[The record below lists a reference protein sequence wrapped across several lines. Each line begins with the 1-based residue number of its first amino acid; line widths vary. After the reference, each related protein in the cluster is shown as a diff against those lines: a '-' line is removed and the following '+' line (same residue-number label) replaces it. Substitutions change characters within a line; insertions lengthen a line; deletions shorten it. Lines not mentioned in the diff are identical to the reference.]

1 MGRGLPA
8 FNLRLAVLLF
18 LAVAA
23 FALVACGDD
32 DDDDDDTAEP
42 TATTASGG
50 AAPTTAPT
58 ETSGGEDLSGAVEID
73 GSSTVFPI
81 TEAVAEEYRNE
92 QGGVQ
97 VTVGV
102 SGTGGGFERFCA
114 GETDVSDASRPI
126 KAEEAEICAA
136 AGIEFI
142 EIPVAYDG
150 LSVVVNPAND
160 WVTCITV
167 EELNTIWDATSDG
180 QITKWNQ
187 VNPTWPDTDL
197 VLYGPGTDSGTF
209 DYFVEVIT
217 ESEDSRSDYT
227 PSEDDNVLVQGV
239 AGTENALGYFGL
251 AYLEENLGT
260 IKGLEVDGGNGCVAP
275 TAETVESGEYAPLS
289 RPLFIYVKVESAETK
304 PQVEDFIN
312 FYLENAAT
320 LSADVGY
327 VQFPQEFYD
336 VVGERWESRTAGSI
350 FSGASGSVGEIL
362 GVN

>member
-1 MGRGLPA
+1 
-8 FNLRLAVLLF
+8 
-18 LAVAA
+18 
-23 FALVACGDD
+23 
-32 DDDDDDTAEP
+32 
-42 TATTASGG
+42 
-50 AAPTTAPT
+50 
-58 ETSGGEDLSGAVEID
+58 
-73 GSSTVFPI
+73 
-81 TEAVAEEYRNE
+81 
-92 QGGVQ
+92 
-97 VTVGV
+97 V

-126 KAEEAEICAA
+126 KADEIEICEA

-150 LSVVVNPAND
+150 LSVVIHPDND

-167 EELNTIWDATSDG
+167 EELNTIWDATSEG
-180 QITKWNQ
+180 QITSWNQ
-187 VNPTWPDTDL
+187 VNSEWPDEEL

-217 ESEDSRSDYT
+217 ESEDSRSDFT

-239 AGTENALGYFGL
+239 AGTVNALGYFGL
-251 AYLEENLGT
+251 AYLEENQGA

-275 TAETVESGEYAPLS
+275 SAATVESGEYAPLS

-304 PQVEDFIN
+304 PQVADFVDY
-312 FYLENAAT
+312 YLANAAT

-336 VVGERWESRTAGSI
+336 TITARWESRTAGSI